1 MLLIFSLV
9 KVINTEKTQLP
20 FLGCGSWFASIDH
33 FFLHYLLLPFMLWKE
48 IETLF
53 DHKANLFC
61 HTEECNFLGTRSN
74 ECTCNKGLIISGTGC
89 VHSGVR

>member
-1 MLLIFSLV
+1 
-9 KVINTEKTQLP
+9 
-20 FLGCGSWFASIDH
+20 
-33 FFLHYLLLPFMLWKE
+33 MLWKE

-53 DHKANLFC
+53 DHKANLFG